1 MKREDLRTKLIAAGI
16 NEENLASVVDYIM
29 AANGADVEGFKKE
42 NETLKASHK
51 EALEAIQEENK
62 TLKAQVGQ
70 YKDYEDLKKFK
81 AETLEKAETSKKM
94 EFLKANGCKHPDLIM
109 SKLDF
114 TKGVY
119 DEEKKTYT
127 GLDDDVKG
135 LREAYGDL
143 FEAQGTQKITPA
155 QQGQSSNTFLDQY
168 LAENPGMA
176 KFINQN

>member
-1 MKREDLRTKLIAAGI
+1 MKREDLRTKLVAAGVS
-16 NEENLASVVDYIM
+16 EENLASVVDYIM
-29 AANGADVEGFKKE
+29 AANGADVESLKKE

-62 TLKAQVGQ
+62 TLKNQVSG
-70 YKDYEDLKKFK
+70 YKDYEELKKFK
-81 AETLEKAETSKKM
+81 ADTLEKAETSKKI

-114 TKGVY
+114 SKGVY

-143 FEAQGTQKITPA
+143 FEQTGTQKIAPTN
-155 QQGQSSNTFLDQY
+155 QGQSSNTFLDQY
-168 LAENPGMA
+168 LKENPTMTRYTD
-176 KFINQN
+176 QN

>member
-1 MKREDLRTKLIAAGI
+1 MKREDLRTKLVAAGVS
-16 NEENLASVVDYIM
+16 EENLASVVDYIM
-29 AANGADVEGFKKE
+29 AANGADVESLKKE

-62 TLKAQVGQ
+62 TLKNQVSG
-70 YKDYEDLKKFK
+70 YKDYEELKKFK
-81 AETLEKAETSKKM
+81 ADTLEKAETSKKI

-109 SKLDF
+109 NKLDF

-143 FEAQGTQKITPA
+143 FEQAGTQKINPQTN
-155 QQGQSSNTFLDQY
+155 GQSSNTFLDQY
-168 LAENPGMA
+168 LKENPTMTRYTD
-176 KFINQN
+176 QN

>member
-1 MKREDLRTKLIAAGI
+1 MKREDLRTKLVAAGI
-16 NEENLASVVDYIM
+16 AEENLASVVDYIM
-29 AANGADVEGFKKE
+29 AANGADVESLKKE

-62 TLKAQVGQ
+62 TLKNQVSG
-70 YKDYEDLKKFK
+70 YKDYEELKKFK
-81 AETLEKAETSKKM
+81 ADTLEKAETSKKM
-94 EFLKANGCKHPDLIM
+94 EFLKAQGCKHPDLIM
-109 SKLDF
+109 EKLDF
-114 TKGVY
+114 TKGTY

-155 QQGQSSNTFLDQY
+155 TQGQSSNTFLDQY
-168 LAENPGMA
+168 LKENPNMSR
-176 KFINQN
+176 FTDQN

>member
-1 MKREDLRTKLIAAGI
+1 MKREDLRTKLVAAGVS
-16 NEENLASVVDYIM
+16 EENLASVVDYIM
-29 AANGADVEGFKKE
+29 AANGADVESLKKE

-62 TLKAQVGQ
+62 TLKNQVSG
-70 YKDYEDLKKFK
+70 YKDYEELKKFK
-81 AETLEKAETSKKM
+81 ADTLEKAETSKKI

-114 TKGVY
+114 TKGTY

-143 FEAQGTQKITPA
+143 FEQTGTQKIPPA
-155 QQGQSSNTFLDQY
+155 NQGQSSNTFLDQY
-168 LAENPGMA
+168 LKENPTMTRYTD
-176 KFINQN
+176 QN